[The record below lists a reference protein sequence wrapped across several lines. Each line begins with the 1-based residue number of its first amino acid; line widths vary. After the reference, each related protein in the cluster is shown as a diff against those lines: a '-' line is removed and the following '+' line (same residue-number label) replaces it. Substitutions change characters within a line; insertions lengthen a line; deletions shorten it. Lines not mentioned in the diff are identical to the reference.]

1 MGLAQRAFEEA
12 TKYSLERKT
21 MGKPIAMVRV
31 VLCCVVLRC
40 VPLCCAI
47 QFMLADMAIGIE
59 SSRLTVLKSAYTIDQ
74 VRIVNCLRIYTLF
87 CPSYL
92 RWNVSSLFRA

>member
-1 MGLAQRAFEEA
+1 MLCCVALR
-12 TKYSLERKT
+12 S
-21 MGKPIAMVRV
+21 V
-31 VLCCVVLRC
+31 VLCCIFLSMVVQNQSIYMQSFL
-40 VPLCCAI
+40 LTFQHQAI